1 MVIPEKLKSSVV
13 AVPAPRIPPRPAT
26 KVSLLR
32 SGSTAPGWRGIRAE
46 TPADATPEAQKK
58 AQHEAEAAR
67 KELGEYLHSVLTTP
81 NLMVLVGS
89 GASLGKVGGPSMQ
102 DLWRKTAALP
112 KFKEA
117 LAVVKQPA
125 GDEWIENLMSR
136 CRSASQFL
144 DGDPAKHVCE
154 FLAAAEKMIW
164 NECSNFV
171 PKADL
176 SGHETFL
183 RRMARR
189 RLRAP
194 RLKLF
199 TTNYD
204 LCFETAASQ
213 LGIILVDG
221 FSFTEPRRFD
231 PRFFNCDVVRRAK
244 GSDEANDFVEG
255 VVQLFKVHG
264 SVNWDDTNTGVVQ
277 AQNPETPCLIY
288 PANTKYQQSYTQ
300 PHLELMA
307 QFQSALR
314 EPNTCLVTVGFGF
327 NDNHLSAPILAAVD
341 SNPSLK
347 LLAVDRSAKVKGESG
362 SGAYAGLAARIGKG
376 EADVALLNADFAQF
390 AELIPQLRALS
401 PAEQIERSV
410 RQIARES

>member
-1 MVIPEKLKSSVV
+1 MPVPERPKAV
-13 AVPAPRIPPRPAT
+13 AAAPTTVPAVVPTKISFLRAGSAT
-26 KVSLLR
+26 PS
-32 SGSTAPGWRGIRAE
+32 WRELNPE

-58 AQHEAEAAR
+58 VQQDADAAR
-67 KELGEYLHSVLTTP
+67 KELAEYLHAVLTTS
-81 NLMVLVGS
+81 NLIVLVGS

-102 DLWRKTAALP
+102 DLWNEASRLPNFKAA
-112 KFKEA
+112 A
-117 LAVVKQPA
+117 AAVKHFD

-136 CRSASQFL
+136 CQMGKQFL
-144 DGDPAKHVCE
+144 DGTAATAVSA
-154 FLAAAEKMIW
+154 FLSAAEKMIW
-164 NECSNFV
+164 TACSGFLA
-171 PKADL
+171 KADL
-176 SGHETFL
+176 GAHQTFL

-204 LCFETAASQ
+204 LCFETAAGQ
-213 LGIILVDG
+213 LGIIIVDG
-221 FSFTEPRRFD
+221 FSFSEPRRFD
-231 PRFFNCDVVRRAK
+231 PRLFNYDIVRRAK

-264 SVNWDDTNTGVVQ
+264 SVNWDVTESGIIQ
-277 AQNPETPCLIY
+277 APAPKTPCLIY
-288 PANTKYQQSYTQ
+288 PASTKYEQSYSQ

-314 EPNTCLVTVGFGF
+314 EPNTCILTVGFGF
-327 NDNHLSAPILAAVD
+327 NDNHLTAPILAAVN

-347 LLAVDRSAKVKGESG
+347 LLAVDRSARAKGDAGNGVYGILAKQIAGGESDI
-362 SGAYAGLAARIGKG
+362 S
-376 EADVALLNADFAQF
+376 LLNADFSQF

-401 PAEQIERSV
+401 PAEQMERSV
-410 RQIARES
+410 KQIARTP